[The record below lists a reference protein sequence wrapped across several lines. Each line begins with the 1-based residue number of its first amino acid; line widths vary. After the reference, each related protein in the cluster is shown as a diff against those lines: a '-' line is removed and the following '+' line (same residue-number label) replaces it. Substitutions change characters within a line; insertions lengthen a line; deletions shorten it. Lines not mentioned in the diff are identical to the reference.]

1 MPATVIGGDRPWQ
14 VWQLGD
20 VPLHKLLAAAR
31 RIDRVSTAREVRV
44 AVLGDVATQHYC
56 QALAAILKLRGFWP
70 QIYEAEFDVIRQE
83 VLNGRS
89 GLYVH
94 RPEAAILFHAVQA
107 LAPRFSAA
115 ADKLAFTE
123 DVAAELESLWT
134 RLLASGM
141 AVVQH
146 LFAIPIERPLGNQT
160 PAYAES
166 FAGAV
171 ARLNAL
177 VVERARPLGVRLV
190 DTEWQASYFGK
201 RVWFDERLWCQ
212 ARQALSPS
220 YLPALAKATSD
231 VLLLGLGTMVKC
243 VVVDLDNTLW
253 GGVLGDDGPEGIEI
267 GQTEVG
273 LAFRRVQEALSELR
287 ARGVLLAI
295 CSRNHEAAVR
305 SVLDTHPDML
315 LRSSDFSAIVANYGE
330 KVTNLLAIR
339 DRLNISFD
347 AMVFL
352 DDSPFERE
360 MVRRALPSLCVPDLP
375 EDPSSVLDALARWGL
390 FEGLPAT
397 AEDRARTRYYAD
409 EAGRTAQRERF
420 EGLEQYLADLGME
433 GEVVPFDAYTKSRVL
448 QLVQRSNQFN
458 LTTLRYS
465 EAELTALA
473 QDPGVEL
480 LCLRLKDRFGD
491 YGIISVCIGRR
502 NGETLSIDSWI
513 MSCRVLGRGVEE
525 LMLGLLGGAA
535 RRLGCRRLV
544 GRYIPTAKNALVAD
558 LYPRLGFTPV
568 ETGCDGEY
576 ARDVDSVEIPA
587 HPIALTTPMREGA

>member
-1 MPATVIGGDRPWQ
+1 MAVVGD
-14 VWQLGD
+14 
-20 VPLHKLLAAAR
+20 A
-31 RIDRVSTAREVRV
+31 
-44 AVLGDVATQHYC
+44 ATQHYC

-70 QIYEAEFDVIRQE
+70 AIYEAEFDVIRQE
-83 VLNGRS
+83 VMDERS
-89 GLYVH
+89 GLYAH
-94 RPEAAILFHAVQA
+94 RAEAVILFHAVQA

-115 ADKLAFTE
+115 ADKHAFIE
-123 DVAAELESLWT
+123 EMAADLENIWT
-134 RLLASGM
+134 RLLASGT
-141 AVVQH
+141 AVLQH
-146 LFAIPIERPLGNQT
+146 LFVVPIERPLGNQT
-160 PAYAES
+160 RAHAES

-177 VVERARPLGVRLV
+177 IVERARPLGVRLI

-201 RVWFDERLWCQ
+201 RAWFDERLWCQ

-220 YLPALAKATSD
+220 YLPALAKAASD

-253 GGVLGDDGPEGIEI
+253 GGVLGDDGAEGIEI
-267 GQTEVG
+267 GQTELG

-295 CSRNHEAAVR
+295 CSRNYEQAVR
-305 SVLDTHPDML
+305 EVLDTHPDML
-315 LRSSDFSAIVANYGE
+315 LRSSDFSAIVANHGE

-339 DRLNISFD
+339 ERLNIGFE

-360 MVRRALPSLCVPDLP
+360 MVRQALPELSVPDLP
-375 EDPSSVLDALARWGL
+375 EDPASVLDAMARWGL

-397 AEDRARTRYYAD
+397 DEDRARTRYYAD
-409 EAGRTAQRERF
+409 EAARTEQRERF

-433 GEVVPFDAYTKSRVL
+433 GEIVPFDAYSKPRVL

-458 LTTLRYS
+458 LTTIRYS
-465 EAELTALA
+465 DAELTALA
-473 QDPGVEL
+473 RDPGAHV
-480 LCLRLKDRFGD
+480 LCLRLRDRFGD
-491 YGIISVCIGRR
+491 YGIIAVCIGRKE
-502 NGETLSIDSWI
+502 GDALSIDSWI

-525 LMLGLLGGAA
+525 LTLGLLAGAA

-544 GRYIPTAKNALVAD
+544 GRYVATAKNALVAD

-568 ETGCDGEY
+568 EHGSAGEY
-576 ARDVDSVEIPA
+576 VRDVDAVEMPM
-587 HPIALTTPMREGA
+587 HPITLSAPMGEDR

>member
-1 MPATVIGGDRPWQ
+1 LSATVIGRDLPWQ

-20 VPLHKLLAAAR
+20 VPLHKLLAAGR
-31 RIDRVSTAREVRV
+31 RIDPASTARQVRL
-44 AVLGDVATQHYC
+44 AVLGDAATQHYC

-70 QIYEAEFDVIRQE
+70 DLYEAEFDVIRQE
-83 VLNGRS
+83 VLNARS
-89 GLYVH
+89 GLYAH
-94 RPEAAILFHAVQA
+94 RAEAVILFHTVQA

-115 ADKLAFTE
+115 ADKHAFAE
-123 DVAAELESLWT
+123 EVAADLENLWT

-141 AVVQH
+141 TVLQH
-146 LFAIPIERPLGNQT
+146 LFVIPIERPLGNQT
-160 PAYAES
+160 PGHAES

-171 ARLNAL
+171 GRLNTFIL
-177 VVERARPLGVRLV
+177 ERARPLGVRLI

-220 YLPALAKATSD
+220 YLPALAKAASD

-273 LAFRRVQEALSELR
+273 LAFRRVQAALAELR
-287 ARGVLLAI
+287 ARGVLLAA
-295 CSRNHEAAVR
+295 CSRNHEDAVR
-305 SVLDTHPDML
+305 KVLDTHPDML
-315 LRSSDFSAIVANYGE
+315 LRSSDFAAIVANFGE
-330 KVTNLLAIR
+330 KVTNLMAIR
-339 DRLNISFD
+339 DRLNISFES
-347 AMVFL
+347 MVFL

-360 MVRRALPSLCVPDLP
+360 MVRRALPEICVPDLP
-375 EDPSSVLDALARWGL
+375 EDPSSVLDAMARWGL

-409 EAGRTAQRERF
+409 EAARTQQRERF

-433 GEVVPFDAYTKSRVL
+433 AEVVPFDAYTKSRVL

-458 LTTLRYS
+458 LTTIRYS
-465 EAELTALA
+465 EAELAALA

-480 LCLRLKDRFGD
+480 LCLRLRDRFGD

-502 NGETLSIDSWI
+502 KGDRLSIDSWI

-525 LMLGLLGGAA
+525 LMLGLLAGVA

-544 GRYIPTAKNALVAD
+544 GRYIATAKNTLVAD
-558 LYPRLGFTPV
+558 LYPRLGFTPG
-568 ETGCDGEY
+568 EAGHQGEY
-576 ARDVDSVEIPA
+576 ARDVDTVEIPA
-587 HPIALTTPMREGA
+587 HPIKLTTPMREDA

>member
-1 MPATVIGGDRPWQ
+1 MPATVIGQDLPWQ
-14 VWQLGD
+14 AWQLGD

-31 RIDRVSTAREVRV
+31 RIDRASAARKVRV
-44 AVLGDVATQHYC
+44 AVLGDAASQHYC
-56 QALAAILKLRGFWP
+56 QALSAILKLRGFWP
-70 QIYEAEFDVIRQE
+70 DIYEAEFDVIRQE
-83 VLNGRS
+83 VLNPRS
-89 GLYVH
+89 GLYAH
-94 RPEAAILFHAVQA
+94 RADAVILFHAVQA
-107 LAPRFSAA
+107 LEPRFSAA
-115 ADKLAFTE
+115 ADKRAFTE
-123 DVAAELESLWT
+123 EVAADLENLWT
-134 RLLASGM
+134 RLLAARM
-141 AVVQH
+141 TVLQH
-146 LFAIPIERPLGNQT
+146 LLAVPIERPLGNQT
-160 PAYAES
+160 AAHAES

-171 ARLNAL
+171 ARLNTFI
-177 VVERARPLGVRLV
+177 VERARPLGVRLI

-212 ARQALSPS
+212 ARQALSPL

-267 GQTEVG
+267 GQTEIG
-273 LAFRRVQEALSELR
+273 LAFRRVQAALSELR

-295 CSRNHEAAVR
+295 CSRNHESAVR
-305 SVLDTHPDML
+305 NVLDTHPDML
-315 LRSSDFSAIVANYGE
+315 LRSSDFAAIVANYGE

-339 DRLNISFD
+339 ERLNISFE

-360 MVRRALPSLCVPDLP
+360 MVRRALPALCVPDLP
-375 EDPSSVLDALARWGL
+375 EDPSSVLDAMARWGL

-397 AEDRARTRYYAD
+397 AEDRARTGYYAD
-409 EAGRTAQRERF
+409 EAARTAQRERF

-433 GEVVPFDAYTKSRVL
+433 AEVVPFDAYTKSRVL

-458 LTTLRYS
+458 LTTIRYS
-465 EAELTALA
+465 EAELMALA
-473 QDPGVEL
+473 QEPSVKL
-480 LCLRLKDRFGD
+480 LCLRLRDRFGD
-491 YGIISVCIGRR
+491 YGIIAVSIGRR
-502 NGETLSIDSWI
+502 KGDALSIDSWI

-525 LMLGLLGGAA
+525 LMLGLLADAA

-544 GRYIPTAKNALVAD
+544 GRYIQTAKNALVAD

-568 ETGCDGEY
+568 ETGDEGEY
-576 ARDVDSVEIPA
+576 AREVDTVEIPA
-587 HPIALTTPMREGA
+587 QPIKLTTPTREDA